1 MMDPLQSNLSE
12 KDRNKLIETYGKD
25 SKFKNLFKNI
35 FGGGT
40 TKKVDNFLRENQE
53 GINFKQEIPGY
64 IDPRTGK
71 VTREDQIAGLPF
83 PYNPAGLPDDLYQA
97 TQRQYGKTDVFGP
110 YTADDARLIRQ
121 FFDNRKGLGWAMF
134 SKQYR
139 ERYKDALKLQRWP
152 LVDTRKMEKEK
163 KEKARQARLRRL
175 YGLKDDEQLKA

>member
-1 MMDPLQSNLSE
+1 MDPLQSNLSE
-12 KDRNKLIETYGKD
+12 QERNKLIETYGKD

-71 VTREDQIAGLPF
+71 VIREDQIAGLPF
-83 PYNPAGLPDDLYQA
+83 PYNPAGLPDDVYQA

-110 YTADDARLIRQ
+110 YTTDDAKLIQQ
-121 FFDNRKGLGWAMF
+121 FFGNRKGLG
-134 SKQYR
+134 
-139 ERYKDALKLQRWP
+139 
-152 LVDTRKMEKEK
+152 
-163 KEKARQARLRRL
+163 
-175 YGLKDDEQLKA
+175 

>member
-1 MMDPLQSNLSE
+1 MTIECFVLLLIMMDPLQSNLSD

-83 PYNPAGLPDDLYQA
+83 PYNPAGLPDDVYEA

-110 YTADDARLIRQ
+110 YTTDDARLIQQ
-121 FFDNRKGLGWAMF
+121 FFGNKKGLG
-134 SKQYR
+134 
-139 ERYKDALKLQRWP
+139 
-152 LVDTRKMEKEK
+152 
-163 KEKARQARLRRL
+163 
-175 YGLKDDEQLKA
+175 